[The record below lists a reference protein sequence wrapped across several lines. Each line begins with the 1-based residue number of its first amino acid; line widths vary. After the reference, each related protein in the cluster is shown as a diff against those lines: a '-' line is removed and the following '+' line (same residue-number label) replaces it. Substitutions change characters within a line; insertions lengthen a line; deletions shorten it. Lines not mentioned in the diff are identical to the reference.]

1 MQEHGGPRPFDIA
14 TRRLIE
20 TDPAGWLAWVGLPVH
35 RPVSSVESDVST
47 VLAAVDKV
55 LRVDAPSPWLAH
67 LELQVSRDRLLQFRL
82 LQYHAL
88 LLHRHQLPVAT
99 TVVLLRPEAHG
110 RELSGR
116 FEQTG
121 PTGEQTIAFNYTV
134 LRLWE
139 HPAEELLTGSL
150 GIAPLAPLA
159 AVGPGQLPAI
169 LDRLDERF
177 EQEIP
182 TPSLADELWAAT
194 LLLMGVR
201 YDRDQIRG
209 LGERVQRMRE
219 SVTYQMI
226 IEEGIERGLEQGIEQ
241 GLERGEVLGRRHALL
256 ELGTEKFGPPDA
268 SSTAAIDALSSL
280 DELRRASRAMLT
292 STSWSELLASL

>member
-1 MQEHGGPRPFDIA
+1 MQERGGPRPFDIA

-20 TDPAGWLAWVGLPVH
+20 TDPAGWLAWVGLPIH
-35 RPVSSVESDVST
+35 GPVSTVDSDIST

-67 LELQVSRDRLLQFRL
+67 LEFQVSRDRLLPFRL

-99 TVVLLRPEAHG
+99 TVVLLRPEAQG
-110 RELSGR
+110 GELSGR
-116 FEQTG
+116 LEQLG
-121 PTGEQTIAFNYTV
+121 PTGERTIAFNYAV
-134 LRLWE
+134 VRLWE
-139 HPAEELLTGSL
+139 HPVEEFLSGSL

-159 AVGPGQLPAI
+159 DFEPGQLPAI

-177 EQEIP
+177 EEEAP
-182 TPSLADELWAAT
+182 SPSLTDELWAAT

-201 YDRDQIRG
+201 YDREQIRG

-226 IEEGIERGLEQGIEQ
+226 IEEGIERGLE
-241 GLERGEVLGRRHALL
+241 RGEILGVRRALL
-256 ELGTEKFGPPDA
+256 NLGSQKFGPPDRA
-268 SSTAAIDALSSL
+268 SADALERIEDMGTL
-280 DELRRASRAMLT
+280 QQLLQAILGAN
-292 STSWSELLASL
+292 SWSDLLAHIQR